1 MKSSCLEY
9 SQDVFLSS
17 SETNS
22 LSSRSNLSY
31 FAKKALEHYWLS
43 SLEFFV
49 LCSKSLDF
57 HVLLLRHEST
67 YKIYGN
73 GHLSAIV
80 HVILVWS
87 FMSFYTSSLYS
98 FNVKYKLNEDYG
110 NSIKAFSKDM
120 TVHLKL

>member
-1 MKSSCLEY
+1 MKSSCLEN

-22 LSSRSNLSY
+22 LSSHSNLSY

-49 LCSKSLDF
+49 LYSKSLGL

-73 GHLSAIV
+73 GYLSAIV
-80 HVILVWS
+80 HVILV
-87 FMSFYTSSLYS
+87 
-98 FNVKYKLNEDYG
+98 
-110 NSIKAFSKDM
+110 
-120 TVHLKL
+120 